1 MMIQTLE
8 PDAFKSQMQDLRK
21 FLAESINV
29 HPGKILMT
37 ALKVSPI
44 VVTYMM
50 TEEQA
55 GAFLRFLGTDNGKI
69 ATFRQR
75 VEKIFTEGEEII
87 IGKYWKNHLVH
98 YSAFLVLFLFSGII
112 QESLNICFFFRESN
126 KRETLCPYPSP
137 LSRQSSQ

>member
-1 MMIQTLE
+1 MWPMGLLLKISSSLLIFLGCGNQTLEFHIMIHSLE

-21 FLAESINV
+21 FITDIINV

-55 GAFLRFLGTDNGKI
+55 GVFLRVLGTDNGKI
-69 ATFRQR
+69 ATFRKR
-75 VEKIFTEGEEII
+75 VEKIITEGEEII
-87 IGKYWKNHLVH
+87 IGKYGKNHHVH
-98 YSAFLVLFLFSGII
+98 
-112 QESLNICFFFRESN
+112 
-126 KRETLCPYPSP
+126 
-137 LSRQSSQ
+137 

>member
-1 MMIQTLE
+1 MIQTLE

-75 VEKIFTEGEEII
+75 VEKIITEGEEII

-98 YSAFLVLFLFSGII
+98 YSVF
-112 QESLNICFFFRESN
+112 
-126 KRETLCPYPSP
+126 
-137 LSRQSSQ
+137 